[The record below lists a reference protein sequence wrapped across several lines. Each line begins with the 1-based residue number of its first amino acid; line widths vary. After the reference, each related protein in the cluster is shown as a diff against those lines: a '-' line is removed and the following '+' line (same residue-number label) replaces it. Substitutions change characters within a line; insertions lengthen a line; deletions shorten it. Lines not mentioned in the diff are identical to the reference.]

1 MKEDEEESRFG
12 SSEEES
18 RFGSS
23 EEDDGKR
30 EDDNSRKKKRLNQKD
45 NSRRVKAKKDNDHED
60 KDEASYGNGDE
71 ADAREKKRLYQRG
84 YRQRVKARM
93 SVDPVFAAKERKKL
107 RDRVR
112 RNRAGNSKKKNRAG
126 NSKKKRMRI
135 GPNNT
140 ILPIEVS
147 CKWLYL
153 EDKNMLKVTMTQK
166 LEEGTPEYD
175 YLMIMMGDD
184 ELLVVFDNVMPQEEF
199 SLLIKSSINQFKNS
213 SEVLDQMR
221 IFKKEGQD

>member
-1 MKEDEEESRFG
+1 
-12 SSEEES
+12 
-18 RFGSS
+18 
-23 EEDDGKR
+23 
-30 EDDNSRKKKRLNQKD
+30 
-45 NSRRVKAKKDNDHED
+45 
-60 KDEASYGNGDE
+60 
-71 ADAREKKRLYQRG
+71 
-84 YRQRVKARM
+84 M

-221 IFKKEGQD
+221 IFKKEEKGAGLNHGHYAEQKAKLTMTKSEFYQYMTSSREQIDKIEVLAEKKTVQFQRLCDGEFNVKQ